1 MAILSLQ
8 IKLCGSEAIE
18 LIFDYKTEL
27 QQFVQVFL
35 REVQE
40 DYKDKAEVFC
50 ALIEVMASIEAVDY
64 KVFLE
69 HIVSEMKLLQLLSPI
84 LVESDNL
91 RKDKSNDKVLIMRR
105 VFKFLDSITS
115 DDRDHEVVT

>member
-18 LIFDYKTEL
+18 LIFDYKNEL

-69 HIVSEMKLLQLLSPI
+69 HIVSEMKLL
-84 LVESDNL
+84 
-91 RKDKSNDKVLIMRR
+91 
-105 VFKFLDSITS
+105 
-115 DDRDHEVVT
+115 